1 MLFLMVASLLCIS
14 NSSFMNFLNILESL
28 RLHPALGFMDRKTTQ
43 KTTLRGSSKDGKE
56 MEVCL
61 EVGTPVIIPINAL
74 HQDEK
79 HFPEPHIFKPERFL
93 PDNKDSIPKYAF
105 LPFGE
110 GPRIC
115 LGN

>member
-1 MLFLMVASLLCIS
+1 MPSLMVASLLYTS
-14 NSSFMNFLNILESL
+14 NDNFTGFLNILESL
-28 RLHPALGFMDRKTTQ
+28 RLHPPLGFMDRNTTQ
-43 KTTLRGSSKDGKE
+43 KTNLSGSMKDGKQI
-56 MEVCL
+56 EVSL
-61 EVGTPVIIPINAL
+61 EVGTSVIIPIKAL
-74 HQDEK
+74 HYDEK
-79 HFPEPHIFKPERFL
+79 HFPEPHAFKPERFL